1 MRCKIILE
9 KEFKEKIKSLIDD
22 CLVPHGIETYEC
34 DKNFWDYISDD
45 DFGYGHKVG
54 EVMGITLG
62 YYIAKYG
69 ILPTGEGLTE
79 MTEMVESRKEEIKK
93 SFADI
98 HFFYKV

>member
-1 MRCKIILE
+1 L
-9 KEFKEKIKSLIDD
+9 KSLIDE
-22 CLVPHGIETYEC
+22 CLVPHGIKTYEC
-34 DKNFWDYISDD
+34 DKKFWDYVSDD
-45 DFGYGHKVG
+45 DFNYGHKAG

-69 ILPTGEGLTE
+69 KLPSDEDLTE
-79 MTEMVESRKEEIKK
+79 MTKMVESRKEDIQK